1 MRMLTENDGKREKC
15 GLAAWHEKGLTGQG
29 ITVAVLDE
37 PSAILDHMDREIY
50 SAPLG
55 EGSKIAHGSWVAQ
68 VVHEAAPGAKIVL
81 LPFMNDADRMKTLM
95 WLKANKPD
103 IINMSLA
110 LVSAD
115 WCWSE
120 LMSVDSLVV
129 AAAGNH
135 GENTVD
141 ISKPACYD
149 WTIGVG
155 GIYEDG
161 RLYGDNDN
169 GESMDCVAYTGVY
182 ALNSKGKVLPFTGTS
197 CAAPWLAGML
207 ATYYT
212 GKTVPPV
219 GVVREL
225 IKANCMD
232 LEEAG
237 KDRKSGYGFFVLPAC
252 TRIEPPYGGT
262 GVPEWVPDAYQEV
275 EVPEQEV
282 TESEDDAMEIVLRI
296 GSHAAW
302 VNGECVA
309 LDCAPFA
316 SQGRTFVPLR
326 AVAELMGCSVDY
338 KDGVITIR
346 A

>member
-1 MRMLTENDGKREKC
+1 MLKQNDIKREKC
-15 GLAAWHEKGLTGQG
+15 GLTAWHNKGLVGQG

-115 WCWSE
+115 WCWPE
-120 LMSVDSLVV
+120 LMSVGSLVV
-129 AAAGNH
+129 AAGGNH
-135 GENTVD
+135 GENTED
-141 ISKPACYD
+141 LSKPACYG
-149 WTIGVG
+149 WPIGVG
-155 GIYEDG
+155 GYFENG
-161 RLYGDNDN
+161 RLYSDNNNGD
-169 GESMDCVAYTGVY
+169 SMDCVAYTGVY

-219 GVVREL
+219 GMVREF
-225 IKANCMD
+225 IRENCRD
-232 LEEAG
+232 IADAG
-237 KDRKSGYGFFVLPAC
+237 KDRKSGYGFFVLP
-252 TRIEPPYGGT
+252 
-262 GVPEWVPDAYQEV
+262 
-275 EVPEQEV
+275 EQEI
-282 TESEDDAMEIVLRI
+282 ESEGEDMKIVLRI
-296 GSHAAW
+296 GNHAAE
-302 VNGECVA
+302 VNGESVS

-326 AVAELMGCSVDY
+326 FIAETLGYIVDY
-338 KDGVITIR
+338 NSKTGEITITK
-346 A
+346 